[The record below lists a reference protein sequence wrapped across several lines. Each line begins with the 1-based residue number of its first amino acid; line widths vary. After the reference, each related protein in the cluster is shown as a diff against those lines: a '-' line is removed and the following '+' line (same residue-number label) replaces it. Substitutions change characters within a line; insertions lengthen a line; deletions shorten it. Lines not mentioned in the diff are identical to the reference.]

1 MVCPHNTPLRLGAK
15 LEATVDM
22 ANKLRYRRYPYL
34 MLLVEYF
41 VPRQTKAS
49 MGQRKKLG
57 VPQSHLAAHTR

>member
-1 MVCPHNTPLRLGAK
+1 
-15 LEATVDM
+15 M

-41 VPRQTKAS
+41 GSQQSKDT

-57 VPQSHLAAHTR
+57 VPQGYLAIHTR